1 MKLTEINVAHMTTDK
16 ANDMTDSTVWQAQTQ
31 QRLFR
36 LLLDA
41 FAYPGRLFDATG
53 SGTTARLAIL
63 ATLLDAEVDLA
74 DPHELVAREDWLR
87 LMVAAAAPEQARFVV
102 ADAARI
108 PDFTPALGSLESPEF
123 GATLVL
129 EVRQLGAGMPLLL
142 TGPGIAS
149 ETRLAVQGL
158 HPAWIEQRAEWVSAY
173 PLGTDIILCDARSFA
188 ALPRTT
194 QIVWEER

>member
-1 MKLTEINVAHMTTDK
+1 MNAT
-16 ANDMTDSTVWQAQTQ
+16 DMTFLTVWQAHAQ

-36 LLLDA
+36 RLLDA
-41 FAYPGRLFDATG
+41 VAYPGRLFDAPG

-63 ATLLDAEVDLA
+63 ATLLDAEVNLA
-74 DPHELVAREDWLR
+74 DPHGLIAPEDGLQ
-87 LMVAAAAPEQARFVV
+87 LMATAAAPEQARFVV
-102 ADAARI
+102 ADAARA

-129 EVRQLGAGMPLLL
+129 EVQQLGAGTTLLL

-149 ETRLAVQGL
+149 QNQLAVQGL
-158 HPAWIEQRAEWVSAY
+158 NPAWIAQRADWVSAY
-173 PLGTDIILCDARSFA
+173 PLGVDIILCDATHFA

-194 QIVWEER
+194 HIVWEGH

>member
-1 MKLTEINVAHMTTDK
+1 MNTTD
-16 ANDMTDSTVWQAQTQ
+16 MTGLTVWQAHTQ

-36 LLLDA
+36 RLLDA
-41 FAYPGRLFDATG
+41 FAYPGRLFDAAD

-74 DPHELVAREDWLR
+74 DPHGLITPEDRMR
-87 LMVAAAAPEQARFVV
+87 LMAAAAAPEQARFVV
-102 ADAARI
+102 ADGARA

-129 EVRQLGAGMPLLL
+129 EIQQLGAGAPLLL

-149 ETRLAVQGL
+149 QNRLAVQGL
-158 HPAWIEQRAEWVSAY
+158 NPAWIAQRADWVSAY
-173 PLGTDIILCDARSFA
+173 PLGVDIILCDATHFA

-194 QIVWEER
+194 HIVWEGH

>member
-1 MKLTEINVAHMTTDK
+1 MNATDTTFL
-16 ANDMTDSTVWQAQTQ
+16 TVWQAHTQ

-36 LLLDA
+36 RLLDA
-41 FAYPGRLFDATG
+41 FAYPGRLFDAAD
-53 SGTTARLAIL
+53 SGTNARLAIL

-74 DPHELVAREDWLR
+74 DPQGLITPEDSLR
-87 LMVAAAAPEQARFVV
+87 LMAPAAAPEQARFVL
-102 ADAARI
+102 ADAART

-129 EVRQLGAGMPLLL
+129 EVQKLGAGTPLLL

-149 ETRLAVQGL
+149 QTPASPTRLAVQGL
-158 HPAWIEQRAEWVSAY
+158 HPAWIAQRADWVAAY
-173 PLGTDIILCDARSFA
+173 PLGVDIILCDATHFA

-194 QIVWEER
+194 QIIRETH